1 MAAVRIIVG
10 LGNPGADY
18 ADTRHNAGWMALD
31 KTAGR
36 LGRVREEFRGD
47 GMLGRA
53 QRVLLFK
60 PLLYMNRS
68 GPPLGRLMRE
78 TGAGPQDVLVLV
90 DDLNLRLGAIRLRP
104 GGSAGGHNGLTS
116 LIEAMGTD
124 QFARLRMGIGPRPG
138 RMDAKDFVLSPF
150 EDAEWDAVEEMTDR
164 AADAALCWLK
174 GGVEEAM
181 NSFNRG
187 AENPQSP

>member
-10 LGNPGADY
+10 LGNPGPDY
-18 ADTRHNAGWMALD
+18 AETRHNAGWMAIE
-31 KTAGR
+31 KVAAR

-53 QRVLLFK
+53 RGVLLFK

-68 GPPLGRLMRE
+68 GPPVARLMRE
-78 TGAGPQDVLVLV
+78 TDARPDELLVLV

-104 GGSAGGHNGLTS
+104 GGSSGGHNGLVS
-116 LIEAMGTD
+116 LVEALGTD

-150 EDAEWDAVEEMTDR
+150 GDAEWDAVEEMTDR
-164 AADAALCWLK
+164 AADAALCWLRD
-174 GGVEEAM
+174 GVEEAM